1 MKKYLVI
8 GNPIEHSLSPK
19 LHNYWFKKN
28 NIDAIYE
35 KKMTE
40 ANKINEII
48 NDIKNEKLFGM
59 NVTVPF
65 KKEVINHI
73 DALSG
78 TAKKTNSVNTICK
91 KNGKVYGDNT
101 DVFGFE
107 MSITNF
113 NIETKG
119 KTALIYGAGGV
130 VPSIILALNN
140 LGIKKIF
147 ITNRSSDPIK
157 TIKLKF
163 PDIEEININNNVNC
177 DFYINATSLGLKES
191 DKLDIDFNKI
201 KPQKFFYDVIYNPP
215 MTNFL
220 SEAKKFGHK
229 TLNGKMM
236 FVYQAQKSFEIWHN
250 ILPTIDEELVNFL
263 KND

>member
-1 MKKYLVI
+1 MKKHLII
-8 GNPIEHSLSPK
+8 GNPISHSLSPK

-78 TAKKTNSVNTICK
+78 TAKKTNAVNTICK

-119 KTALIYGAGGV
+119 KTALIYGAGGA

-163 PDIEEININNNVNC
+163 PDIE
-177 DFYINATSLGLKES
+177 
-191 DKLDIDFNKI
+191 
-201 KPQKFFYDVIYNPP
+201 
-215 MTNFL
+215 
-220 SEAKKFGHK
+220 
-229 TLNGKMM
+229 
-236 FVYQAQKSFEIWHN
+236 
-250 ILPTIDEELVNFL
+250 
-263 KND
+263 